1 MMSVL
6 VARAAAEKLL
16 QRLGITSAPIDVESI
31 AKALGLRVVYEDLGP
46 DVSALLVTSGAKA
59 AIGIHKDHSRTR
71 QRFSLAHE
79 IAHFVLKHQF
89 EPGEHV
95 HVDSG
100 RLISAR
106 SASASA
112 GLDPKEVEAN
122 QFAAELLMPTNL
134 IRLHATR
141 FGKGSL
147 LEHEVAELAQHFD
160 VSQQAMTIRLSTLRL
175 A

>member
-1 MMSVL
+1 
-6 VARAAAEKLL
+6 
-16 QRLGITSAPIDVESI
+16 
-31 AKALGLRVVYEDLGP
+31 VYEDLGS
-46 DVSALLVTSGAKA
+46 DVSALLVTSGPKI
-59 AIGIHKDHSRTR
+59 AIGIHKGHSKTR

-79 IAHFVLKHQF
+79 IGHFVLRHQF
-89 EPGEHV
+89 EAGEHV

-122 QFAAELLMPTNL
+122 QFAAELLMPVKL
-134 IRLHATR
+134 IRMHASR
-141 FGKGSL
+141 FGEGPV
-147 LEHEVAELAQHFD
+147 LEHEVARLAREFA
-160 VSQQAMTIRLSTLRL
+160 VSQQAMTIRLSTLGL